1 MNAMLWIPA
10 ADTEGREPGCAPS
23 LYDNHNEEEEEWNW
37 AGEELE
43 VESVQDF
50 FGPNWNSV
58 GIKQIGKGNAF
69 SLCNSIH
76 YLMPSMDA
84 TYSHLPLFGKHLVH
98 QCCQAERPWS
108 VLRGEAIH
116 SHHSEKKSSPLPTIT
131 TRKFH
136 FLTKC
141 KHSLEIMTFIL

>member
-1 MNAMLWIPA
+1 MNSSCRHWRQGAWVCSLFVWQSQWRRRGMKLSRRRIG
-10 ADTEGREPGCAPS
+10 GRECSRLFWTKLKLRGHKTDRKRQCFLTMQFNTLFNAKHGCH
-23 LYDNHNEEEEEWNW
+23 L
-37 AGEELE
+37 
-43 VESVQDF
+43 Q
-50 FGPNWNSV
+50 
-58 GIKQIGKGNAF
+58 
-69 SLCNSIH
+69 
-76 YLMPSMDA
+76 
-84 TYSHLPLFGKHLVH
+84 HLPLFGKHLVH